1 MTFKTARS
9 CKNIDLQSKC
19 EFPPFKSLLKKTEN
33 LKSEPSSSVIS
44 DRSFKMCVLQPR
56 DVELVLWHSEKH
68 SENNEEIR
76 HLADG
81 TQWKTFDIQYAEFAA
96 ESRNIRFTLI
106 TDGMNLFDKNRT
118 GHSTWPVIFV
128 MYNIST

>member
-1 MTFKTARS
+1 LK
-9 CKNIDLQSKC
+9 
-19 EFPPFKSLLKKTEN
+19 KKTEN

-44 DRSFKMCVLQPR
+44 DRSFEMCVLQPR
-56 DVELVLWHSEKH
+56 DVELVLWHSEKR

-118 GHSTWPVIFV
+118 VHSTWPVIFV